1 MPVISETGI
10 PRMNSFLHIIDSLSA
25 WTGKA
30 FAWCIVVLT
39 ASTCYEVF
47 VRYVLND
54 PTVWAFDMS
63 VQMYG
68 ALFMMAGAY
77 ALSQDAHVRGDVV
90 YRLLPI
96 KMQASIDLIL
106 YIIFLGPGAVA
117 LIYYGAG
124 FASDSWRYN
133 EVSWSSPARI
143 QIYFFKTL
151 IPISGAL
158 LLLQGFAE
166 AARCVH
172 CIKHGFYPARLHD
185 VQETETMVMH
195 EREDLEHEDK
205 SHEQG
210 GATDCPDD
218 AGALYYR
225 CAARLSDRLYADR
238 NGVGFRLLR
247 LLRPPAHADD
257 FR

>member
-1 MPVISETGI
+1 MTSI
-10 PRMNSFLHIIDSLSA
+10 LHFIDSLSA

-30 FAWCIVVLT
+30 FAWCIVILT
-39 ASTCYEVF
+39 LSTVYEVF
-47 VRYVLND
+47 VRYALNA
-54 PTVWAFDMS
+54 PTTWAFDMS

-96 KMQASIDLIL
+96 KAQASIDLTL
-106 YIIFLGPGAVA
+106 YILFLAPGAIA

-151 IPISGAL
+151 IPIAGTL
-158 LLLQGFAE
+158 VLLQGIAE
-166 AARCVH
+166 AVRCIQ
-172 CIKHGFYPARLHD
+172 CIRQGYWPPRLHD
-185 VQETETMVMH
+185 VQETETVMLH
-195 EREDLEHEDK
+195 EKKDLAETDAPVET
-205 SHEQG
+205 G
-210 GATDCPDD
+210 G
-218 AGALYYR
+218 
-225 CAARLSDRLYADR
+225 
-238 NGVGFRLLR
+238 
-247 LLRPPAHADD
+247 RP
-257 FR
+257 